1 MKKFIAAIVLL
12 LNSCLYANSFGTWTM
27 YWQMNENANIEVNG
41 TTSSM
46 TDFFSDYMAST
57 AEWDDDSHFFQQG

>member
-1 MKKFIAAIVLL
+1 
-12 LNSCLYANSFGTWTM
+12 M